1 MITSAKR
8 KIAYSDDDSDDGD
21 VAFTPATAGN
31 SSALLDRIRAVK
43 HGKKIRRASA
53 TVIKDALRAGETY
66 DIVDIEAAN
75 TRHGL
80 TQVWSLKGAED
91 KTVKKVF
98 RLRRSSPVHHGADGK
113 LDLEARSEM
122 IERRVRVVYNGLL
135 KPTEGDTSSKYDF
148 DFLLEK

>member
-1 MITSAKR
+1 MSTKR

-21 VAFTPATAGN
+21 AVAGS
-31 SSALLDRIRAVK
+31 SSALLHRIRAVK
-43 HGKKIRRASA
+43 HAKQFRRASA
-53 TVIKDALRAGETY
+53 TVIKDALCVGETY

-91 KTVKKVF
+91 KAVKKVF
-98 RLRRSSPVHHGADGK
+98 SCVDLHQFTTGADGK

-122 IERRVRVVYNGLL
+122 IDRPVRVLYNGLL
-135 KPTEGDTSSKYDF
+135 KPAQGDTPSKYDF